1 MALVLFVILVTI
13 IMLGDIIMDLLDQFL
28 WPLMLR
34 RDALHVDK
42 RKRPKRQ
49 KWQYR

>member
-1 MALVLFVILVTI
+1 MALVLFMILMTV
-13 IMLGDIIMDLLDQFL
+13 IMLGDIILDLLDQVL
-28 WPLMLR
+28 WPLILR